1 MVLFTLL
8 APVPQHPKTDEVE
21 IVYLGDQKESPARWT
36 ELRKYA
42 DKGGIL
48 KRAAE
53 LKLLHFELEPGLFII
68 DERKQTFL
76 ATRRARAALLTNY
89 LSEGP
94 VTKTW
99 REVEKDFTEILKENS
114 AYSPK
119 MNAQALVRIE
129 PTVRWNLVD
138 QKTLEPGWSVAS
150 EHFSIEKLKVNG
162 PLLRQKDAMDA
173 ITWNPATGPS
183 AGWFIAN
190 NENMVVEPL
199 EPKTLASLMLAL
211 AERERVENENF
222 LSEEKKFVTRLVKS
236 GKLKFNPASM
246 DAKTFTDLGPE
257 EREPYFRG
265 AADRIN
271 KGEFKSLK
279 DFSQHYTGL
288 RVENMSLRL
297 TISFPVMAADGTIIF
312 TTYEI

>member
-1 MVLFTLL
+1 MLFTLL
-8 APVPQHPKTDEVE
+8 APASQIPKADEVE
-21 IVYLGDQKESPARWT
+21 IVYLGDQKESLARWT
-36 ELRKYA
+36 ELRKHS
-42 DKGGIL
+42 DKRGIL

-53 LKLLHFELEPGLFII
+53 LKLLHFELEPGLYII

-89 LSEGP
+89 LKDGP

-99 REVEKDFTEILKENS
+99 NEVEKDFTEILKENLI
-114 AYSPK
+114 YGPK
-119 MNAQALVRIE
+119 MNPRALVRIE

-138 QKTLEPGWSVAS
+138 QKTLEPGWSVAG
-150 EHFSIEKLKVNG
+150 EYFSPEKLKANG

-173 ITWNPATGPS
+173 VNWNPTTGLS

-190 NENMVVEPL
+190 NENMVIEPL
-199 EPKTLASLMLAL
+199 EPKALASLMLAL

-222 LSEEKKFVTRLVKS
+222 LSEEKEFVTRLVKS

-246 DAKTFTDLGPE
+246 DAKSFTDLAPE
-257 EREPYFRG
+257 DREPYFRG
-265 AADRIN
+265 AADRIKN
-271 KGEFKSLK
+271 GEFTSVR

-297 TISFPVMAADGTIIF
+297 TISFPVMAADGTIIL